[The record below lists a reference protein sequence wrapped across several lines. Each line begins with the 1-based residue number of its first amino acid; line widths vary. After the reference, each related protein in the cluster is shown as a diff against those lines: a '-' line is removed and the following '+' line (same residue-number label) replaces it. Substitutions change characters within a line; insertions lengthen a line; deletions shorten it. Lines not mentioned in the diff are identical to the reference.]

1 MRYRLLLITLLLLT
15 SASLAGQKASEEE
28 LQRKIDSAHGG
39 KKAEFLMQLAHQ
51 QLEDADRQYHDGDAD
66 KALRTAQSS
75 EASADQATAASLESG
90 KRLKDTEIELRKL
103 SERLQAIR
111 EEVSFEDRQGLDP
124 MVQKL
129 EQDRSKL
136 LDRMFKK

>member
-1 MRYRLLLITLLLLT
+1 MRYFWLLITLLLA
-15 SASLAGQKASEEE
+15 SALFAGQKSSEEE
-28 LQRKIDSAHGG
+28 LQHKIESARGG
-39 KKAEFLMQLAHQ
+39 KRAEFLMQLAHQ
-51 QLEDADRQYHDGDAD
+51 ELEEADRQYHDGDTD

-75 EASADQATAASLESG
+75 GACADQATAASLESG

-103 SERLQAIR
+103 SERLQAILQ
-111 EEVSFEDRQGLDP
+111 ELSFEDRQGLDP

>member
-1 MRYRLLLITLLLLT
+1 MRYRWLLITLLLT
-15 SASLAGQKASEEE
+15 SVSLAGQKASEEE
-28 LQRKIDSAHGG
+28 LQRKIESAHNG

-51 QLEDADRQYHDGDAD
+51 QLEDADHQYHDGDTE
-66 KALRTAQSS
+66 KALRTAQIC
-75 EASADQATAASLESG
+75 EANADEATAASLESG

-111 EEVSFEDRQGLDP
+111 EELSFEDRQGLDP